1 MVLEN
6 VCINMVYFL
15 QVLDDIFA
23 SQMQRLQGNA
33 LQEKD
38 IEPPRSIVEAR
49 AILCRDT
56 SNCPDSSNYLY
67 F

>member
-6 VCINMVYFL
+6 VMYLHDLLL